1 MLYLGGAL
9 VYWLWET
16 THVQEVVGLNPG
28 MDMTF
33 SHWFVVKFVLFVRKD
48 ENERKRGHVGPF
60 FRDSCYIKF
69 DNGAQLLSG
78 LTALPTV
85 PTTTANF
92 YLSSTV
98 VDYWSLFF
106 PLIWYSSVRIE
117 LPSNFF
123 LVSLIITGI
132 KFKCGVENKRKKSI
146 KSIFNSCHSNWRNSR
161 GQLRSFNI

>member
-1 MLYLGGAL
+1 MQLLILYFRLYKFMLYLGGAL

-85 PTTTANF
+85 PHHHCQF
-92 YLSSTV
+92 
-98 VDYWSLFF
+98 LFKF
-106 PLIWYSSVRIE
+106 HGCGLLVA
-117 LPSNFF
+117 F
-123 LVSLIITGI
+123 L
-132 KFKCGVENKRKKSI
+132 
-146 KSIFNSCHSNWRNSR
+146 
-161 GQLRSFNI
+161 SFNLIFVGSNRAPK